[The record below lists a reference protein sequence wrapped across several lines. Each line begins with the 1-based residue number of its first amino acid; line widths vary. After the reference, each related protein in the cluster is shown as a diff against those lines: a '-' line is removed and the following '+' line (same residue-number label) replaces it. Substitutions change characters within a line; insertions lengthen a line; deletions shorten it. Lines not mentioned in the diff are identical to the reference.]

1 MCNGF
6 PFTINCLKEIIM
18 NKDTIQGNWEQL
30 KGKAK
35 QKWAKLGDTDFS
47 LLAEG
52 KSQEFAGKIQEV
64 YGSTKEAA
72 EEEIREFETS
82 CGYPSSGNRAA

>member
-1 MCNGF
+1 
-6 PFTINCLKEIIM
+6 M

-35 QKWAKLGDTDFS
+35 QQWAKLGDTDFD

-52 KSQEFAGKIQEV
+52 KSQEFAGRLQEV
-64 YGSTKEAA
+64 YGKTKEQA
-72 EEEIREFETS
+72 EEEVKQFQK
-82 CGYPSSGNRAA
+82 GYKSGDKAA

>member
-1 MCNGF
+1 
-6 PFTINCLKEIIM
+6 M

-35 QKWAKLGDTDFS
+35 QQWAKLGDTDFK

-52 KSQEFAGKIQEV
+52 KSQEFAGRLQEV
-64 YGSTKEAA
+64 YGKTKDQAD
-72 EEEIREFETS
+72 EEVREFQK
-82 CGYPSSGNRAA
+82 GYQQGKSGDKAA